1 MRNNPDYEPPL
12 PDSPVPILLVAA
24 GGIARDA
31 HLPAYRKAGLPVWG
45 ICDPDTEKAAAL
57 ASDFSVPHTFA
68 SLEEALAAAPGDVVY
83 DLALPASAFAE
94 VLGQLPAGAHVL
106 IQKPMGETLDE
117 ARQILRICREREL
130 HAAVNCQLRY
140 APFVTAA
147 RRLIAEGAIGDLIDL
162 EMRLT
167 VATPWDLFPFL
178 EDRPRVEM
186 LYHSVHYVDLIRSF
200 LGDPRGMMARTV
212 GHPDHPRLASVRSSL
227 LLDYLDPLRATITT
241 NHLHKFGPEHQESY
255 LKWEGTRGAVKAR
268 IGLLMDYPRGADDR
282 FEFCRLENGA
292 DDATPR
298 WERMDIEGSW
308 FPDAFIGTMAAV
320 QAHKAA
326 LGRGEEPAPMPCDVR
341 DVFRTMACL
350 EAAYESDRLGGIA
363 PDFKT
368 ETST

>member
-1 MRNNPDYEPPL
+1 MHNLTYDPRL
-12 PDSPVPILLVAA
+12 PAAPAPILLVGA

-31 HLPAYRKAGLPVWG
+31 HLPAYQKAGLPVRG
-45 ICDPDTEKAAAL
+45 VCDRSKAKAEAL
-57 ASDFSVPHTFA
+57 AADFSVPRAFD
-68 SLEEALAAAPGDVVY
+68 SLDAALAEAPEDTVY

-94 VLGQLPAGAHVL
+94 VLGRLPAGAHVL
-106 IQKPMGETLDE
+106 IQKPMGESIGE
-117 ARQILRICREREL
+117 ARKILQVCREREL

-167 VATPWDLFPFL
+167 VTTPWDLFPFL

-200 LGDPRGMMARTV
+200 LGDPRGVMARTV
-212 GHPDHPRLASVRSSL
+212 GHPDHPRLASVRSSI
-227 LLDYLDPLRATITT
+227 LLDYPDPLRATVTT
-241 NHLHKFGPEHQESY
+241 NHLHKFGPGHQESY

-268 IGLLMDYPRGADDR
+268 IGLLMNYPRGADDR
-282 FEFCRLENGA
+282 FEYCRLDNTEPNKA
-292 DDATPR
+292 PR
-298 WERMDIEGSW
+298 WEPMEIEGSW
-308 FPDAFIGTMAAV
+308 FPDAFVGTMAAV

-326 LGRGEEPAPMPCDVR
+326 LDAGDEPAPMPCDVH
-341 DVFRTMACL
+341 DVFHTMACL
-350 EAAYESDRLGGIA
+350 EAAYESDRRGGVT